1 MNFMTYL
8 DEMPML
14 AMQNEVGKKIYR
26 LICNF
31 PLLIGFDCNEY
42 YHCRA
47 RSKEEAPY
55 VWEQMKKAPYGVT
68 GPGRYN
74 HAGQAYFYFSD
85 VQTGAET
92 EIYKHMSAQDK
103 ENMVLQTVKVGVS
116 KNAKLIDLSAKNM
129 RGLNPLLKYIR
140 FPLNDTSKNPRV
152 YLIPSF
158 ISMCC
163 KSAGIDGIKYYGDK
177 EYSNYVTWDDDYYDF
192 IGIV

>member
-1 MNFMTYL
+1 MTYL

-26 LICNF
+26 IICDF
-31 PLLIGFDCNEY
+31 PLRIGFDCNEY

-47 RSKEEAPY
+47 CLKDEAPY

-68 GPGRYN
+68 RPGRFN
-74 HAGQAYFYFSD
+74 HAGQAYFYFLD
-85 VQTGAET
+85 MQIGAET
-92 EIYKHMSAQDK
+92 EIYKHMSDQDK
-103 ENMVLQTVKVGVS
+103 NDLVLQIVKVGVS
-116 KNAKLIDLSAKNM
+116 KNANIIDLSAKNM
-129 RGLNPLLKYIR
+129 RGLNTLLKYIR
-140 FPLNDTSKNPRV
+140 FPLNEKGSNPRV

-163 KSAGIDGIKYYGDK
+163 KNAGIDGIKYYGGKD
-177 EYSNYVTWDDDYYDF
+177 YSNYVTWDDGYYNF